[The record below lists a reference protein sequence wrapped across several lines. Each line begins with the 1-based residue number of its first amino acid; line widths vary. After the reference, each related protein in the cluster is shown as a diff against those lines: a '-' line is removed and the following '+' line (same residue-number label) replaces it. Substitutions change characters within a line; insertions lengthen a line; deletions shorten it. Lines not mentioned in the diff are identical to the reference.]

1 MPLSAGWKVRLG
13 CISVI
18 ELGYEA
24 RRMYA
29 QPVEAL
35 SSEHLARWHDL
46 HDAGGGS
53 SSPFLH
59 PTYARIAAEVR
70 GDVEV
75 GVVTSGD
82 DVIGFV
88 PFQRSILDVGGPV
101 GSRLCDMAGA
111 VAAPLAPW
119 DPQALARAAGLKTLR
134 LPNVPTSTNAFAPF
148 QKERSEAPLLDLSNG
163 FDAYRRASLDSG
175 SSFMK
180 QLERK
185 ARKLEREV
193 GPWRFVW
200 HTEDDEVFDKL
211 LAWKDAQRRATRTP
225 NVLRLPWAQALVR
238 LLRRESGER
247 FGGVLS
253 ALYVGDT
260 LAAAHFG
267 LRTKNVMHYWIPAY
281 NADLGA
287 YSPGLLALVELAR
300 ASAQRGIERIDLGSG
315 EERYKRR
322 AATGALSMGVATIN
336 TSAAFQAFSDSMD
349 QLRAWSRASRLGEVV
364 RATGR
369 SVMRGSYLL
378 RSMLT

>member
-1 MPLSAGWKVRLG
+1 
-13 CISVI
+13 
-18 ELGYEA
+18 
-24 RRMYA
+24 MYA

-35 SSEHLARWHDL
+35 SSEHIARWLDL

-59 PTYARIAAEVR
+59 PTYARIAGEVR

-75 GVVTSGD
+75 GIITSGD

-88 PFQRSILDVGGPV
+88 PFQRSLLDVGGPV

-111 VAAPLAPW
+111 IAEPLAQW

-134 LPNVPTSTNAFAPF
+134 LPNVPMSASAFAPF
-148 QKERSEAPLLDLSNG
+148 QKARNEAPMLDLTNG
-163 FDAYRRASLDSG
+163 FDAYRRASLESG

-185 ARKLEREV
+185 ARKLAREV

-200 HTEDDEVFDKL
+200 HTEDDEVFHQL

-225 NVLRLPWAQALVR
+225 NMLRLPWAQALVR
-238 LLRRESGER
+238 LLRRERGER

-267 LRTKNVMHYWIPAY
+267 LRTSNVMHYWIPAY

-287 YSPGLLALVELAR
+287 YSPGLLALMELAR
-300 ASAQRGIERIDLGSG
+300 ASAQRGIGRIDLGSG

-322 AATGALSMGVATIN
+322 AATGALPMGVATVN
-336 TSAAFQAFSDSMD
+336 TSATFQALNDTMD
-349 QLRAWSRASRLGEVV
+349 QIRVWSRASRMGEAV